1 MKVSVDEMQRR
12 QRFRDQCKEK
22 DLSLK
27 HRVLK
32 KKPHHHQQKTIKSLR
47 KLMTYKLLL

>member
-1 MKVSVDEMQRR
+1 MKVNVDEMQRR
-12 QRFRDQCKEK
+12 IKFRDQCKEK

-27 HRVLK
+27 HKVLK
-32 KKPHHHQQKTIKSLR
+32 RKTHHHQQKTIKSLR